1 MTPTDPT
8 LWTVLAA
15 WLHDNGSVLYGA
27 GLAVLV
33 AWLRITW
40 QGGSGR
46 RRLIES
52 LLCGAISLAVSNGM
66 EFFFG
71 VPRDCAG
78 FVGGAIGFVGV
89 DVLRH
94 WSLRALLKETK
105 SS

>member
-1 MTPTDPT
+1 MTHPDPT
-8 LWTVLAA
+8 LWASLLA
-15 WLHDNGSVLYGA
+15 WLHDNGAVMYGA
-27 GLAVLV
+27 ALAVV
-33 AWLRITW
+33 IAWLRITW
-40 QGGSGR
+40 QGGRGR
-46 RRLIES
+46 RRCIES

-94 WSLRALLKETK
+94 WSLRALLKETN